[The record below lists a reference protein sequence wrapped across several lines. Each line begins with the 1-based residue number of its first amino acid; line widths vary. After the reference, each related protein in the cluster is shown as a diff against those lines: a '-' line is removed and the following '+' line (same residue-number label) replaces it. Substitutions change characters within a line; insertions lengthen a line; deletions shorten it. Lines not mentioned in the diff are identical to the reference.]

1 MDDTEQMIV
10 NELRRIDRAIERR
23 EKALQAA
30 SEKDGARTFPR
41 RYVLDLPVDIPVST
55 EEPPSIYFPG
65 SVLLPVSRS
74 FVVDRDCK
82 RFFCQQIV
90 ASLIVNGNLAGQSAS
105 LTPFQTG
112 SQNTLLPFLWQV
124 RDTSTNREWSDYP
137 LPSFVLPI
145 ESMVG
150 GYSLPAPAVLDPGTE
165 VEVSLQ
171 PLSATNLLTEETVT
185 EIRKISVIF
194 SFVGFEVL

>member
-23 EKALQAA
+23 EKALQSAL
-30 SEKDGARTFPR
+30 EKEGARTFPR
-41 RYVLDLPVDIPVST
+41 RYVLDLPVDIPPST

-65 SVLLPVSRS
+65 SVLLPVARS

-82 RFFCQQIV
+82 RFFCQQLT
-90 ASLIVNGNLAGQSAS
+90 ASLIVNGGISGESAS
-105 LTPFQTG
+105 LTPYQTG
-112 SQNTLLPFLWQV
+112 AQDSLLPFLWQV

-137 LPSFVLPI
+137 LPSFALPI
-145 ESMVG
+145 DSMIG
-150 GYSLPAPAVLDPGTE
+150 GYVLPAPAVLDPGTE

-171 PLSATNLLTEETVT
+171 PLSATNSLAGVLTQ
-185 EIRKISVIF
+185 IRRISVIF
-194 SFVGFEVL
+194 SFIGFEVL